1 MTTIKINNAE
11 FYAYH
16 GVLEYEK
23 VHGNKFQVDIEM
35 QCDLSSLK
43 DDSLGETVDYLAVY
57 NAVKAVFTE
66 RKYNLIETVINKI
79 GEEIL
84 ERFLKVHSVKVSIRK
99 PNAPLGLIESVE
111 ITQTFARK

>member
-1 MTTIKINNAE
+1 MTTIRINNAE

-23 VHGNKFQVDIEM
+23 VHGNKFRLDIEM

-43 DDSLGETVDYLAVY
+43 DDDLSETVDYLAVY
-57 NAVKAVFTE
+57 NTVKDVFNE
-66 RKYNLIETVINKI
+66 RKYNLIETVNNKI
-79 GEEIL
+79 GEAIL
-84 ERFLKVHSVKVSIRK
+84 EKFSKVQSVKVSIRK

-111 ITQTFARK
+111 ITKTFERK